1 MDTEK
6 QRQHRCNDMRLTK
19 CQKWAA
25 LMMPTESLTNREWL
39 PGEFLSG
46 SERQRSSWTLD
57 MKYQTSLPC
66 ILADPS
72 HPAVWLLHMLLS
84 MQTSLAIPLVLP
96 SPLHLHTTHSH
107 FIISVSKEAISTVLS
122 NIFIISTAFLTSH
135 TSPVNPQKHWT
146 LHLYIFF
153 GH

>member
-25 LMMPTESLTNREWL
+25 THDAYRVTNQQRMTARRALEWI
-39 PGEFLSG
+39 
-46 SERQRSSWTLD
+46 LD

-66 ILADPS
+66 ILADPG
-72 HPAVWLLHMLLS
+72 HPAVWLLHMPLS
-84 MQTSLAIPLVLP
+84 MQTSLAIPLVL
-96 SPLHLHTTHSH
+96 SLHLHTTHSH

-122 NIFIISTAFLTSH
+122 NLFIHGGIISTVFLTSH